1 MCAAR
6 MGAQGPD
13 CGSFFVLSL
22 HLLGPQHCSVGPTS
36 TDLFLP
42 ARQPSGLTVIPPEM
56 SALGQRCEVTRSR
69 SSTTLGRP
77 GSPGPSAAPTWPLLG
92 PPPPPPRHPPPRC
105 LTASAGF
112 EPSPRALPGPQFTRS
127 RDTARR
133 ARRGAGPGPRG
144 EGGKWGAAAGGAQ
157 HPPRPQ
163 RLFAQPR
170 PAPRAGAT
178 PGARPLPAGGPGGVA
193 CEAPPP
199 PPPPPPR
206 SSPPPPDR
214 RPPPLLRGAT
224 PARPRVAS
232 ASARCA
238 AETWR
243 RAGSEP
249 PRARR

>member
-92 PPPPPPRHPPPRC
+92 PPPPPPTPPPA
-105 LTASAGF
+105 ASVPDRLSGVRTQS
-112 EPSPRALPGPQFTRS
+112 PSPPRASVYPFQRHGAQGPPGRGPGS
-127 RDTARR
+127 PGRR
-133 ARRGAGPGPRG
+133 REVGCGSRRGP
-144 EGGKWGAAAGGAQ
+144 
-157 HPPRPQ
+157 
-163 RLFAQPR
+163 
-170 PAPRAGAT
+170 
-178 PGARPLPAGGPGGVA
+178 
-193 CEAPPP
+193 APPP
-199 PPPPPPR
+199 PAAPLRAAPPR
-206 SSPPPPDR
+206 PPRGRHAGRTAPPRR
-214 RPPPLLRGAT
+214 RPRG
-224 PARPRVAS
+224 R
-232 ASARCA
+232 
-238 AETWR
+238 
-243 RAGSEP
+243 GL
-249 PRARR
+249 